1 MTLLIN
7 GEKRQFSESMNLIQL
22 LSELGFSEKPVVVEL
37 NQEALSPSEFSKR
50 ELSDGDEVEIIAIA
64 AGG

>member
-7 GEKRQFSESMNLIQL
+7 GEKRQFSEPLNLTQL
-22 LSELGFSEKPVVVEL
+22 LSELGFSEKPVVVEH
-37 NQEALSPSEFSKR
+37 NREALSPSEFPKR